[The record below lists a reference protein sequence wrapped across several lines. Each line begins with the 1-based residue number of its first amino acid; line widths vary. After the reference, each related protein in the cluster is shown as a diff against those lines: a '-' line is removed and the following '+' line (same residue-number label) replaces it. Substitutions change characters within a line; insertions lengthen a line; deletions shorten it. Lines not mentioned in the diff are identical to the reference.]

1 MVVNEIIQKQE
12 TTITL
17 GENIAIGQ
25 YGQLEET
32 AKPGRYSV
40 VKLEHNWKT
49 KMLVLLI

>member
-1 MVVNEIIQKQE
+1 MVVNEIIQKHK

-32 AKPGRYSV
+32 AK
-40 VKLEHNWKT
+40 
-49 KMLVLLI
+49 